1 MAKRPHKRRGQ
12 KRKIIRRPKTSQSS
26 RDLFVADLP
35 RRPCLWDVL
44 IHELAVVL
52 SGRYLKTRNQLSTRA
67 FWFSNEKSVTVGWML
82 ARGFEIFISRNWPA
96 GLCED
101 LKDKLWH
108 LDESSAGQIAEHT
121 ASQCFEPLLRKYVE
135 DTQGLYP
142 SRPHSDL
149 TKVTLDLA
157 EALRAF
163 LLSRCASEGNLY
175 KCLTNPLADHN
186 RYFLDNGEAADP
198 IRSCGDSVHD
208 VYLLGLTIH
217 DEDDGGDLKRK
228 LAHMVR
234 NDPWLS
240 AEWRSSVQRE
250 MRERQQSG
258 PINDSSTTIQQITD
272 DFIFRATHLAG
283 KTPIQLLIERQKS
296 MSERQK
302 QRLLRWDR
310 ETFCGQF
317 LIRAVETTYIEA
329 TDLASDRNYR
339 LEATEPEALRSLK
352 PNDLLFSRVTPWDD
366 HWLLSGIQQYFQGA
380 GKDQNLVSQLRQ
392 EARSRPS
399 YRHIDND
406 EPGIKK
412 DFKAQ
417 EAQYQAW
424 MALYGQE
431 ELLFE
436 DGLKLGA
443 AMNRFHRYW
452 NDEMI
457 LPDSGLTRAQ
467 LYQQK
472 HGNATPG
479 MKSPLPD
486 QLLEAKDTAIVF
498 DQKHGMAFYV
508 GYGLFRSAFEEQGP
522 LSPEQIQRV
531 WDYLVS
537 ESTDYWLFQRMR
549 DQYPERTQYVFRQVL
564 KDEQF
569 QLDRDFD
576 PTLGKFKGEAMR
588 RPLRPMVKTIDS
600 QSDHKSERK
609 VLK

>member
-1 MAKRPHKRRGQ
+1 M
-12 KRKIIRRPKTSQSS
+12 
-26 RDLFVADLP
+26 
-35 RRPCLWDVL
+35 

-52 SGRYLKTRNQLSTRA
+52 SDRYLKMRNELSTRT
-67 FWFSNEKSVTVGWML
+67 FWFSSEKSVAVGWML
-82 ARGFEIFISRNWPA
+82 ARGFEILISRNWPA

-101 LKDKLWH
+101 LRDKLWH
-108 LDESSAGQIAEHT
+108 LDEFSAGQIAEYT

-135 DTQGLYP
+135 DTRDLYS

-149 TKVTLDLA
+149 DTIIMDLA
-157 EALRAF
+157 ETLRVF
-163 LLSRCASEGNLY
+163 LVSRCSSEGNLY
-175 KCLTNPLADHN
+175 KCLANPLADPD
-186 RYFLDNGEAADP
+186 RYFLDNGESADP
-198 IRSCGDSVHD
+198 VSSSGDPVHD

-217 DEDDGGDLKRK
+217 DEDDGGDIKRK

-234 NDPWLS
+234 NDPWLF

-250 MRERQQSG
+250 LAELEQSG
-258 PINDSSTTIQQITD
+258 PIDDRSTTIQQVTD
-272 DFIFRATHLAG
+272 DFIFRTSHLAG
-283 KTPIQLLIERQKS
+283 KTPIQLLIERQKA

-317 LIRAVETTYIEA
+317 LIGAVEIPFIEA

-392 EARSRPS
+392 EARSKPS

-406 EPGIKK
+406 EPGIKE

-443 AMNRFHRYW
+443 AMNRFHRHW

-457 LPDSGLTRAQ
+457 VPESGLTRTQ

-472 HGNATPG
+472 HGHTTPG
-479 MKSPLPD
+479 MKFPLPD
-486 QLLEAKDTAIVF
+486 QLLEAKDAAIVF
-498 DQKHGMAFYV
+498 DKKHGMAFYV
-508 GYGLFRSAFEEQGP
+508 GYGLFRSAFEGNGP

-531 WDYLVS
+531 WDYLIS

-549 DQYPERTQYVFRQVL
+549 DQHPERVQYVFRQVL

-569 QLDRDFD
+569 QLDRDFA
-576 PTLGKFKGEAMR
+576 PTLGKFKGESMR
-588 RPLRPMVKTIDS
+588 RPLRPMVKTVDS
-600 QSDHKSERK
+600 QPDHRTERK
-609 VLK
+609 ILK